1 MDPVLIGTLPDT
13 TAIVSSCREIKAF
26 QGLYPNELPNANNL
40 LYLNRSDL
48 QYFLLPP
55 IQIISFKQMFSDSL
69 NKAGQKQNR
78 PCNWF
83 IADCYLQLSP
93 YTYWLVC
100 NANQEL

>member
-1 MDPVLIGTLPDT
+1 
-13 TAIVSSCREIKAF
+13 
-26 QGLYPNELPNANNL
+26 
-40 LYLNRSDL
+40 
-48 QYFLLPP
+48 
-55 IQIISFKQMFSDSL
+55 MFSDSL

-100 NANQEL
+100 NANQELLFLEYTF